1 MKHPETF
8 YEELAVKIYE
18 LDEKAYRLVGSSL
31 GRTLI
36 GGREKA
42 IWILRQELRVYPQ
55 NNDILRV
62 LALIGKMARTIQ
74 DHAARK
80 AVMEEYNSIIV
91 AVKTIES
98 TEDAYDI
105 GDRNRI
111 SLNPFAAG
119 TKKFT
124 TDDRLVICIGRSYG
138 SGGNDIGFHLADD
151 LHINYY
157 DATIFRDVI
166 ERLQAEKEAAD
177 QSQLEQMLTRLRE
190 LKGLRLFTSNLN
202 RYHGLPASDALYF
215 NQSRY
220 IEDRAKKEDFV
231 VMGRCADVI
240 LRNAAIPHVS
250 IFITAPLEMRV
261 RRVMELEKIPYREAA
276 RIVRREDQVH
286 RRFYRRYTGLEW
298 GNAIHYDLCINSASY
313 GIEESEELMIRVI
326 KARVRDDLALTALE
340 HEQSKASAANAL
352 AT

>member
-1 MKHPETF
+1 MKNPETF

-36 GGREKA
+36 GGQEKA
-42 IWILRQELRVYPQ
+42 IWILKQQLRAYPR
-55 NNDILRV
+55 NDDILRI
-62 LALIGKMARTIQ
+62 LALIGKMARTIP
-74 DHAARK
+74 DRTLRK
-80 AVMEEYNSIIV
+80 TVMEEYNSIIV

-98 TEDAYDI
+98 SQDGYDI
-105 GDRNRI
+105 GDRTRI

-119 TKKFT
+119 AKKFT
-124 TDDRLVICIGRSYG
+124 TEDRLVICIGRTFG

-157 DATIFRDVI
+157 DATIFKDVI
-166 ERLQAEKEAAD
+166 ERLQAEKEAPD
-177 QSQLEQMLTRLRE
+177 QSHLEQTLTRLRE
-190 LKGLRLFTSNLN
+190 MKGLRLFTSNLN
-202 RYHGLPASDALYF
+202 RYHGLPTEDALYF
-215 NQSRY
+215 NQSQY
-220 IEDRAKKEDFV
+220 IEDRARKEDFV

-250 IFITAPLEMRV
+250 IFITAPFEMRV
-261 RRVMELEKIPYREAA
+261 KRIMELQKLSYREAA
-276 RIVRREDQVH
+276 RLVKRQDTMH
-286 RRFYRRYTGLEW
+286 RRFYHRYTGLEW

-326 KARVRDDLALTALE
+326 KARVRDDLELAALE
-340 HEQSKASAANAL
+340 HERSKVVPQ
-352 AT
+352 TG